1 MHLDSKDDRPWP
13 APLAGR
19 VASDAD
25 TAEVAD
31 AVVALWRDIDEAL
44 HPIIGRQAV
53 AALYTRS
60 LKAASAGYPWL
71 AHAQPDAMGSVDPA
85 ALRGAISRQT
95 AAEAGAACVALFDA
109 FHELLASLVGASLT
123 DRLLRSV
130 WTLSAGDSP
139 AQDTSS

>member
-13 APLAGR
+13 SPLAGR

-44 HPIIGRQAV
+44 HPVIGRQGV

-60 LKAASAGYPWL
+60 LKAASAKFPWL
-71 AHAQPDAMGSVDPA
+71 AQAQPDALRAVDPA
-85 ALRGAISRQT
+85 ALRGAIAGQT
-95 AAEAGAACVALFDA
+95 AAEAGAACVEMFNA
-109 FHELLASLVGASLT
+109 FHELLASLVGAALT

-130 WTLSAGDSP
+130 WTLSAGDPS